1 MYIDIRDEFS
11 MSFFG
16 RSIRTS
22 MIPPDISEVRS
33 KKWFRLSKEEA
44 IKRNLSPNDWETI
57 LVDKQGNYLFNSHL
71 YFKDEEIEQMEE
83 IK

>member
-1 MYIDIRDEFS
+1 MLIKECLKE
-11 MSFFG
+11 
-16 RSIRTS
+16 IRTS

-33 KKWFRLSKEEA
+33 KTWFRLSKEEA

-71 YFKDEEIEQMEE
+71 YFNDEEIEQMEE
-83 IK
+83 IN

>member
-11 MSFFG
+11 MSLFG

-33 KKWFRLSKEEA
+33 KKWFPLSKEES